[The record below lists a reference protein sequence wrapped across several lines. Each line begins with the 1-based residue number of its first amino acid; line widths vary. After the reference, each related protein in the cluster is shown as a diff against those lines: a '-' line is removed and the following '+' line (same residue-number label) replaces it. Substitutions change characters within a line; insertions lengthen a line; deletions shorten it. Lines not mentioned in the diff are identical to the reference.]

1 MRHFLSQTLHIF
13 RKDARGLWPQITW
26 CLGATA
32 VFEVCGIL
40 RADYAHDA
48 LLGPVMPV
56 LTVLLLVSWCS
67 LTGLLVGAEP
77 LLGDRHFWRTRPY
90 SWRCLLASK
99 LLAVVVWILLPKLL
113 ADMAVLATHGFS
125 PLAHLSGLLLS
136 ALVVLLFYLIPVM
149 FLAAVSP
156 SPMLFLTVVCVTIPG
171 LFVWNH
177 FLASI
182 FGLYD
187 TAPPSWAADF
197 AALVGISIC
206 LGALL
211 VWQYARRRTVWVV
224 SLAVAAL
231 VLCPLAA
238 QRAFTWTRQ
247 FEMQRR
253 LTPLHLAPGSLHF
266 AVDPDDPT
274 YQCPIPLSDRLLQV
288 RIPIRISGAPAG
300 VTPVLQ
306 GASFSLHTSSGDL
319 AAGDGLP
326 WQNVGFRSSVGTRP
340 PAELQFRLDHEKW
353 SRVAL
358 QPFSVRG
365 TAYIALYGN
374 PLGAQIREF
383 GRPVNLGDVARCA
396 LYASK
401 PELRMTPLL
410 RCEWPIG
417 LRAGEFISTL
427 RIPLLGLSGP
437 DAPAPARLVERL
449 SKAPVAESTPFD
461 LLPATGN
468 LSPLA
473 EFSQYRLLESD
484 TQPVVGFQELLGF
497 VKTNFELPAVL
508 LADTW
513 YATGMFNG
521 DATMRRVAATVSGS
535 LPPAPAGRSGL
546 MVVLIS
552 EHARESRSGL
562 AGFVDFDG
570 GTTPG
575 GYRSYAAYPGVYYI
589 VAGPPDILNLNSME
603 KDMAR
608 FMAAGT
614 RVELR
619 RGDNITV
626 NVEKLVH

>member
-13 RKDARGLWPQITW
+13 RKDARGLWPQIAW

-32 VFEVCGIL
+32 VFGVCGIL
-40 RADYAHDA
+40 RADHAHDA

-99 LLAVVVWILLPKLL
+99 LLAVVVWILVPKLL

-136 ALVVLLFYLIPVM
+136 ALVVLMFYLIPVT

-171 LFVWNH
+171 LFAWNY

-238 QRAFTWTRQ
+238 QRMLSWTRQ

-253 LTPLHLAPGSLHF
+253 LTPLRLAPGSLHI
-266 AVDPDDPT
+266 AVDPDDPMHQRAT
-274 YQCPIPLSDRLLQV
+274 PLSNVLLLVQ
-288 RIPIRISGAPAG
+288 IPIRISGAPAG

-306 GASFSLHTSSGDL
+306 GATFSLRTASGDF

-340 PAELQFRLDHEKW
+340 PSELQFRLDSGKW
-353 SRVAL
+353 SRIAS

-374 PLGAQIREF
+374 PLGAQIREP

-410 RCEWPIG
+410 HCEWPIG

-427 RIPLLGLSGP
+427 RIPLLGMSGT
-437 DAPAPARLVERL
+437 VERL
-449 SKAPVAESTPFD
+449 SKAPVAASTPFD
-461 LLPATGN
+461 LLPSTGN

-497 VKTNFELPAVL
+497 VKTEFELPAVL
-508 LADTW
+508 LPDP
-513 YATGMFNG
+513 F
-521 DATMRRVAATVSGS
+521 SF
-535 LPPAPAGRSGL
+535 GR
-546 MVVLIS
+546 
-552 EHARESRSGL
+552 
-562 AGFVDFDG
+562 DG
-570 GTTPG
+570 
-575 GYRSYAAYPGVYYI
+575 
-589 VAGPPDILNLNSME
+589 
-603 KDMAR
+603 
-608 FMAAGT
+608 
-614 RVELR
+614 
-619 RGDNITV
+619 
-626 NVEKLVH
+626 